1 MWHFN
6 FHNLTHLKA
15 NSHVHTHVGF
25 FIFISI
31 PCRFS
36 CSMFFGSMLFAKK
49 VHHSTFG
56 ADGSSQPTFFP
67 RVHLTSTCFEMKIE
81 TNKYPTRSELDDY
94 FSNTSLYS
102 FVSCLVDNLRSS
114 SYKVSFSDVTVQ
126 TAKSQLYSS
135 CRLSSRNL
143 LVVQAVKS
151 QLAGTAE
158 C

>member
-1 MWHFN
+1 MYI
-6 FHNLTHLKA
+6 HL
-15 NSHVHTHVGF
+15 GF

-31 PCRFS
+31 PCRVS

-49 VHHSTFG
+49 VCHSTFG

-67 RVHLTSTCFEMKIE
+67 KAHLTSACFEMKIE
-81 TNKYPTRSELDDY
+81 TNTYPTRSELVDY
-94 FSNTSLYS
+94 FPNTPLYS
-102 FVSCLVDNLRSS
+102 FVSCFLDNLHSS

-126 TAKSQLYSS
+126 TAKSQVYSS